1 MKEKTGVLLLNL
13 GGPDSLGSVKPFLYN
28 LFSDRDIIRLG
39 PRPLQRPLAFLIS
52 ALRAPKSRCAYAMI
66 GGKSPIAEITAAQ
79 AEALEKALGMPVY
92 FAMRYWHPS
101 IEDTVKRLYEDGIEK
116 LIVLSLY
123 PHYSVATSGS
133 SLRAF
138 RKAVKPYPI
147 ETVAI
152 GSWHDHPLY
161 IDALLDVIKGGS
173 APSHFGGSAPH
184 LLFSA
189 HSLPKK
195 FIEAGDP
202 YVGEIMGTIGKVLER
217 LPMRW
222 HLGYQSRSGPVRWL
236 GPPTEE
242 VLRRLAKKRV
252 RNVLIV
258 PISFVSDHIETLY
271 EIDILYKGIA
281 EALGIEMRRTES
293 LNTNP
298 LFIKALSAL
307 VFESM
312 KKAGWGDK

>member
-1 MKEKTGVLLLNL
+1 MRKKTGVLLLNL

-28 LFSDRDIIRLG
+28 LFSDREIIRLG

-52 ALRAPKSRCAYAMI
+52 ALRAPKSRRAYAMI
-66 GGKSPIAEITAAQ
+66 GGKSPLAEITAAQ
-79 AEALEKALGMPVY
+79 AGALEKALGMPVY
-92 FAMRYWHPS
+92 FAMRYWRPS
-101 IEDTVKRLYEDGIEK
+101 IEDTVKSLYEDGIERV
-116 LIVLSLY
+116 IALSLY
-123 PHYSVATSGS
+123 PHYSVATTGS
-133 SLRAF
+133 SLRKF
-138 RKAVKPYPI
+138 REAVRPYPI
-147 ETVAI
+147 ETVEI

-161 IDALLDVIKGGS
+161 IDALLDVIKRGVASFEGGGS
-173 APSHFGGSAPH
+173 PH

-202 YVGEIMGTIGKVLER
+202 YVGEIMGTIGKVIER
-217 LPMRW
+217 QAMRW

-242 VLRRLAKKRV
+242 VLRRLARKGV
-252 RNVLIV
+252 RNVLVV

-281 EALGIEMRRTES
+281 EALGIELRRTES

-298 LFIKALSAL
+298 LFIDALKAL
-307 VFESM
+307 VIE
-312 KKAGWGDK
+312 KDKGAGR